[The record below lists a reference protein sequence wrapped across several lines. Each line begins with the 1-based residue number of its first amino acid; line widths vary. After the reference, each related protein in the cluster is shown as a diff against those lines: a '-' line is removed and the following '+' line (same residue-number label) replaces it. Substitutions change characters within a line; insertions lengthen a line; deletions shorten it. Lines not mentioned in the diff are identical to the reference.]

1 MIDYTNRRFI
11 IFDAKE
17 RYKIDYSQVYETSAE
32 TLRFSINGE
41 KTFVEYNLPMP
52 DSLMMLDTKSD
63 PLTVEELRLILNTH
77 EWLDYDYIA

>member
-11 IFDAKE
+11 IFDAQE

-63 PLTVEELRLILNTH
+63 PLTV
-77 EWLDYDYIA
+77 DYIA